1 MPLWND
7 SYRWHITS
15 RIDARVVLWGRKNGA
30 KYVLRKA
37 RFSEVLYLPFFDEKM
52 RYSGDILRT
61 ARKVTHLDN
70 DTSCL
75 PIYKKMIIMGMCD
88 TPRQT
93 QCARNYI
100 FPHFVRVMVI
110 TVLWAE
116 LWFLVGVEL
125 CFFFKRVAW
134 EE

>member
-1 MPLWND
+1 MRELYCGDVKMEQNMYSEKQD
-7 SYRWHITS
+7 L
-15 RIDARVVLWGRKNGA
+15 AR
-30 KYVLRKA
+30 Y
-37 RFSEVLYLPFFDEKM
+37 FTYLFLTKKM
-52 RYSGDILRT
+52 CYSGDILRT